1 MAKIPGN
8 RFIAVALIVCFMAAR
23 NAIALIE
30 PLQPEAVREAYFFGR
45 SSDRAKVMEF
55 LGQYTRRFE
64 LRSAGPNAG
73 YIELRTPYQQVV
85 LRSWEKQA
93 DYSAQRAQIDY
104 SAQSGLIQVRVYIWL
119 DGAKT
124 GSADLYS
131 DSQGRVLDRR
141 ENFWREYRFRVT
153 QEHTMEPKK
162 IEGKPL
168 YSRRG
173 RGLASAEVSLD
184 FDASEFAP
192 REAQVEVIAPDGQ
205 TVAVKFPLDQ
215 LK

>member
-8 RFIAVALIVCFMAAR
+8 RFVAAALILCFMAAR
-23 NAIALIE
+23 NVIALIE
-30 PLQPEAVREAYFFGR
+30 PLPPESVREAYFFGR
-45 SSDRAKVMEF
+45 SSDRAKIMEF

-64 LRSAGPNAG
+64 LRSGGPNVG
-73 YIELRTPYQQVV
+73 TIELRTPYQQVV
-85 LRSWEKQA
+85 LRSWERQA

-104 SAQSGLIQVRVYIWL
+104 AAQSGLIQVRVYVFL
-119 DGAKT
+119 DGVKA
-124 GSADLYS
+124 GPPDLYS

-153 QEHTMEPKK
+153 QEHPMEPRK

-168 YSRRG
+168 YSPRG
-173 RGLASAEVSLD
+173 RGLAGAEVSLD
-184 FDASEFAP
+184 FDARGFAP

-205 TVAVKFPLDQ
+205 AVAAKFPLDQ

>member
-8 RFIAVALIVCFMAAR
+8 RFVAVALILCFMAAR
-23 NAIALIE
+23 SAIALIE
-30 PLQPEAVREAYFFGR
+30 PLQPESVREAYFFGR
-45 SSDRAKVMEF
+45 SSDRAKIMEF

-64 LRSAGPNAG
+64 LRSGGPNVG
-73 YIELRTPYQQVV
+73 SIELRTPYQQVV

-104 SAQSGLIQVRVYIWL
+104 SAHADLIQVRVYVWL
-119 DGAKT
+119 DGVKA
-124 GSADLYS
+124 GPPDLYS
-131 DSQGRVLDRR
+131 DRQGKVLDRR

-153 QEHTMEPKK
+153 QEHLMEPKK
-162 IEGKPL
+162 IEGRPL
-168 YSRRG
+168 YSPRG
-173 RGLASAEVSLD
+173 RGLAGAEVSLD

-192 REAQVEVIAPDGQ
+192 RAVLVEVVAPDGQ
-205 TVAVKFPLDQ
+205 TVAAKFPLDQ

>member
-1 MAKIPGN
+1 
-8 RFIAVALIVCFMAAR
+8 
-23 NAIALIE
+23 
-30 PLQPEAVREAYFFGR
+30 
-45 SSDRAKVMEF
+45 MEF

-64 LRSAGPNAG
+64 LRSGGPNVG
-73 YIELRTPYQQVV
+73 TIELRTPYQQVV

-104 SAQSGLIQVRVYIWL
+104 AAQSGLIQVRVYVWL
-119 DGAKT
+119 DGVKA
-124 GSADLYS
+124 GPPDLYS
-131 DSQGRVLDRR
+131 DRQGQVLDRR

-153 QEHTMEPKK
+153 QEHLMQPKK

-173 RGLASAEVSLD
+173 RGLAGAEVSLK
-184 FDASEFAP
+184 FDAGGFAP
-192 REAQVEVIAPDGQ
+192 RETQVEVIAPDGQ
-205 TVAVKFPLDQ
+205 TVAAKFPLDQ